1 MVAAVWL
8 RLAGNWGSQRSK
20 LGASAQATCLAEP
33 WCVLEGVVNRVELWL
48 KRGQLPRQNDAFFGS
63 IIDSGT
69 KALAPQSER
78 SGHAKERVASR
89 QGIPFGART
98 QNHSRLA

>member
-1 MVAAVWL
+1 M
-8 RLAGNWGSQRSK
+8 
-20 LGASAQATCLAEP
+20 P
-33 WCVLEGVVNRVELWL
+33 
-48 KRGQLPRQNDAFFGS
+48 FFGS

-98 QNHSRLA
+98 QNHSRLAESQSRAKQQCSAPTYRI